1 MALQDAGRSQLCG
14 SNDTQVRLLTLPSIL
29 ESFSTARLTFRKRSE
44 PPQRDWGMIFEVRHG
59 ENVRLHAE
67 KTML

>member
-1 MALQDAGRSQLCG
+1 MIRKGGFSHYPLF
-14 SNDTQVRLLTLPSIL
+14 SNH
-29 ESFSTARLTFRKRSE
+29 FSTARLTFRKRSE

-59 ENVRLHAE
+59 ENVRLHAG